1 MKCTVCTKEIEKS
14 RYSHE
19 ILCSAECCAKDLWIR
34 LSHRKDYFRIGNICY
49 SLGSF
54 DEVWKD
60 HTGRISYIR
69 LPDQTIVE
77 TSNLWCHGELSE
89 EFLSNFE
96 EAHTLYKYY
105 VDAPRGIRDY
115 EKAQRL
121 WDFQDFYSR
130 VDLIYV
136 TDPQDEEEI
145 IGMNFWYEDERD
157 LTLIQELAKNI

>member
-1 MKCTVCTKEIEKS
+1 MKCTVCAKEIAKS

-19 ILCSAECCAKDLWIR
+19 ILCSTECCAKDLWIR
-34 LSHRKDYFRIGNICY
+34 LSHRKDYFRIGNTCY

-60 HTGRISYIR
+60 HTDRISYIR

-77 TSNLWCHGELSE
+77 TSNLWCHGELPE

-115 EKAQRL
+115 EKAHHQEKRRQRI
-121 WDFQDFYSR
+121 SESCS
-130 VDLIYV
+130 VK
-136 TDPQDEEEI
+136 
-145 IGMNFWYEDERD
+145 
-157 LTLIQELAKNI
+157 IQGEALHGKGAYPHPD